1 MTADDVPAAT
11 VVQGALTSLEDV
23 SGEVTITAL
32 YPGEQLVPG
41 RFARPEDLEP
51 DDEVQ
56 APEGY
61 HQITVQLPTTR
72 VIGGHLAAGDTV
84 GFFVSAG
91 ETETQLTLQKVLV
104 TRVQGGVSVVEDEE
118 GNETT
123 EAAADSLMVTLAV
136 EAPDAKLVAHAA
148 EFHGI
153 WLSLEPDDAPR
164 MRPVPSAPRMCSNDP
179 HRRGGAGLDVEAAY
193 AQAVGVAYMPLPAP
207 ESEAPSDLLG
217 RLNGASA
224 PEVLVLDAREDPEL
238 ALSLAARFSAEHPDT
253 VLLMIADDAETLG
266 LRAMRVGVKDLVPSD
281 ADEHQVEQALG
292 SAVQLAEKLT
302 ARHAAAQDQEPTGR
316 VITVVSPKGVPARR
330 PSPPTSP

>member
-1 MTADDVPAAT
+1 MEPETVLVVSDQVPEGTPASELGEYVTADDVPAAT
-11 VVQGALTSLEDV
+11 VVEGALTSLEDV
-23 SGEVTITAL
+23 SGEVTITTL

-84 GFFVSAG
+84 GFYVSG
-91 ETETQLTLQKVLV
+91 ESETQLTLQKVLV

-123 EAAADSLMVTLAV
+123 EAAADTLMVTLAV

-153 WLSLEPDDAPR
+153 WLSLEPDDAP
-164 MRPVPSAPRMCSNDP
+164 
-179 HRRGGAGLDVEAAY
+179 
-193 AQAVGVAYMPLPAP
+193 
-207 ESEAPSDLLG
+207 
-217 RLNGASA
+217 
-224 PEVLVLDAREDPEL
+224 ED
-238 ALSLAARFSAEHPDT
+238 
-253 VLLMIADDAETLG
+253 ETG
-266 LRAMRVGVKDLVPSD
+266 P
-281 ADEHQVEQALG
+281 
-292 SAVQLAEKLT
+292 
-302 ARHAAAQDQEPTGR
+302 
-316 VITVVSPKGVPARR
+316 VSPEDVLE
-330 PSPPTSP
+330 